1 MSGNLSLITFSS
13 FLQSIS
19 LRNYETI
26 LRCVCDNTSYKIL
39 SLCIDKC
46 QYLVSAFSRVWDY
59 PKNENRAF
67 RLTAGTLCFSGVGT
81 HRICLPF
88 YKEVGRAMSAL
99 NQRQSNSSPTPLH
112 QLPQISPP
120 SSAAEQTESSHA
132 LRHGNFLFV
141 RQIRISAGLRKPI
154 RKAALIA
161 VPPQKQSEG
170 R

>member
-59 PKNENRAF
+59 PKSENRAF

-88 YKEVGRAMSAL
+88 YKEVGRAMSSL
-99 NQRQSNSSPTPLH
+99 NQRQSNSSPTPPH

-120 SSAAEQTESSHA
+120 LLPLTNRKFPCFKAWELSVCQTNQDIGGPAKTDRESGSYSRSTTEA
-132 LRHGNFLFV
+132 
-141 RQIRISAGLRKPI
+141 I
-154 RKAALIA
+154 
-161 VPPQKQSEG
+161 
-170 R
+170 